1 MAEGLMHITW
11 PANEGAV
18 LLWSQIVLAWVLCV
32 YVLLGN
38 EPIVAELG
46 ASAKRSLSPHWKRW
60 VFSRAA
66 LLAVALL
73 LISRW
78 TGWGTISLLAVLS
91 GCAIALPLLRISLA
105 TRSAPFGAELELG
118 INLVV
123 AIVTALIIGNP
134 VSAPLRGIV
143 IVPVT
148 GDHLAL
154 AVLIA
159 AILLFQSTGATH
171 MVRGL
176 LTKVGALPKKPGGT
190 ANDSDQGQV
199 DIKEYNRGRVVG
211 VIERLIMTVMV
222 AVGAYSALMFLIGA
236 KGLIRSKELE
246 DHAFAE
252 YFLIGTLASA
262 AIAILFGL
270 LIQGLTRT
278 FW

>member
-1 MAEGLMHITW
+1 
-11 PANEGAV
+11 
-18 LLWSQIVLAWVLCV
+18 
-32 YVLLGN
+32 
-38 EPIVAELG
+38 
-46 ASAKRSLSPHWKRW
+46 